1 MVSPAGG
8 RRCDL
13 LSMLRFVAALVI
25 LVLASEASALS
36 VKTAKL
42 PSEVKLLLDANKA
55 LVRFFASSSLAMGH
69 ESPELTEL
77 RNEILA
83 FPDRLDVDLLRHEVG
98 EHMPIANPALS
109 PWQDPVEDTNFQR
122 TAIDEAFAE
131 VLQEK
136 IAEEEGEFVDMF
148 FEALKEKVAEEKE
161 VASLRR
167 QAEGGDGWAMH
178 ALGHHYATK
187 REFDK
192 AFKWIEQ
199 SHDAG
204 YAGGTAA
211 LGLCFLNGQGV
222 KQDRVHGLVLMA
234 EAAILGSQNA
244 RLNLGKY
251 YALGFDGY
259 PRNVKQ
265 ARRWYSTVA
274 KGTIDDIEADG
285 LEEARAWLAEE
296 EAREKELSESIAR
309 QKAAEEEAMRAK
321 AEFEAAAAEA
331 ARVAAEEAEEARLAA
346 EEAESLRVLARRAEA
361 ERAAAAKAEA
371 ERMAKLKTQIE
382 RLAAE
387 KAQLQKLAALK
398 AGAERL
404 ASIKTELARV
414 AAEKADEERRASDDT
429 DDTER
434 ATAAT
439 AAAET
444 AATEAAVAEQAV
456 ADAAA
461 AEIAAARRVAL
472 ARVIAAKAAERRA
485 KTDAE
490 AAQKAAADRAAA
502 IQAADEQRAA
512 ERAEAALA
520 AKRVLADKM
529 AEEAAAK
536 ARVRAEK
543 EREQRRAAERAEEDE
558 RVVAEL
564 AEEEKKAAALKE
576 FKEKK
581 QTVSFID
588 ATDSWR
594 GGAIWGSGAVSCL
607 AKPRKR
613 SA

>member
-1 MVSPAGG
+1 
-8 RRCDL
+8 
-13 LSMLRFVAALVI
+13 MLRFVAALVI

-259 PRNVKQ
+259 PRDMKQ

-414 AAEKADEERRASDDT
+414 AAEKAEEERRAS

-543 EREQRRAAERAEEDE
+543 EREQRRVAERAEEDE

>member
-1 MVSPAGG
+1 V
-8 RRCDL
+8 CNL

-259 PRNVKQ
+259 PRDMKQ

-414 AAEKADEERRASDDT
+414 AAEKAEEERRAS

-543 EREQRRAAERAEEDE
+543 EREQRRVAERAEEDE

>member
-1 MVSPAGG
+1 
-8 RRCDL
+8 
-13 LSMLRFVAALVI
+13 MLRFVAALVV

-98 EHMPIANPALS
+98 ENMPIAKPALS

-199 SHDAG
+199 SHDTG

-259 PRNVKQ
+259 PRDVKQ

-296 EAREKELSESIAR
+296 DAREKELTESIAR
-309 QKAAEEEAMRAK
+309 QKAAEEEARRAN

-387 KAQLQKLAALK
+387 KAQMQKLAALK

-404 ASIKTELARV
+404 PFSKSVARWGM
-414 AAEKADEERRASDDT
+414 SG
-429 DDTER
+429 
-434 ATAAT
+434 
-439 AAAET
+439 
-444 AATEAAVAEQAV
+444 
-456 ADAAA
+456 
-461 AEIAAARRVAL
+461 
-472 ARVIAAKAAERRA
+472 
-485 KTDAE
+485 
-490 AAQKAAADRAAA
+490 
-502 IQAADEQRAA
+502 
-512 ERAEAALA
+512 
-520 AKRVLADKM
+520 KR
-529 AEEAAAK
+529 
-536 ARVRAEK
+536 
-543 EREQRRAAERAEEDE
+543 
-558 RVVAEL
+558 
-564 AEEEKKAAALKE
+564 
-576 FKEKK
+576 
-581 QTVSFID
+581 
-588 ATDSWR
+588 
-594 GGAIWGSGAVSCL
+594 
-607 AKPRKR
+607 
-613 SA
+613 

>member
-1 MVSPAGG
+1 
-8 RRCDL
+8 
-13 LSMLRFVAALVI
+13 MLRFVAALVI
-25 LVLASEASALS
+25 SVLASEASALS

-259 PRNVKQ
+259 PRDVKQ

-296 EAREKELSESIAR
+296 EARERELSESIAR

-414 AAEKADEERRASDDT
+414 AAEKAEEERRAS

-564 AEEEKKAAALKE
+564 ADEEKKAAALKE